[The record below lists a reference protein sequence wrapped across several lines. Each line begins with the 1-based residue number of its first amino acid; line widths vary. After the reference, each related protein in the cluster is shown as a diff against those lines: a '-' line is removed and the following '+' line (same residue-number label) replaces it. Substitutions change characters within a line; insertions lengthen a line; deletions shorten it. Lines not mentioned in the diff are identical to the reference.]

1 MRRTTA
7 VSLVGLAIMAATGS
21 VEAQNRQDRRGF
33 WIGFGVGGGSFGCED
48 CSREG
53 GFSGH
58 FKLGGTPSRKLLV
71 GGETNGWVKEEEGA
85 TLSMSNVSAVVYFYP
100 SATGGFHLK
109 GGLGLSVLSLDI
121 DLGGGTTL
129 STDDTGGGLLLGLG
143 YDARLGR
150 NVSLVPF
157 FNFLGGSFDG
167 DTANFWQ
174 LGVGLTWH

>member
-1 MRRTTA
+1 MRRGTA
-7 VSLVGLAIMAATGS
+7 VSLVGLAIMTVTGS

-48 CSREG
+48 CNREG

-71 GGETNGWVKEEEGA
+71 GG
-85 TLSMSNVSAVVYFYP
+85 Y
-100 SATGGFHLK
+100 
-109 GGLGLSVLSLDI
+109 
-121 DLGGGTTL
+121 
-129 STDDTGGGLLLGLG
+129 DT
-143 YDARLGR
+143 RLGR
-150 NVSLVPF
+150 NFSLVPF
-157 FNFLGGSFDG
+157 LNFLGGSFDG